1 MKRVVII
8 GAGASGLISSIFARK
23 NKNDVTVLEKNEICG
38 KKILMTG
45 NGRCNFWNED
55 QNLVHYRSNNF
66 EKIEKILNKNNQI
79 KILDFFKKIGIEP
92 KIKNGYYY
100 PYSNQA
106 VSIQQALILEA
117 QKQGVK
123 IRNKSNV
130 IDVKK
135 NKNEF
140 EIFLENG
147 EKIKSDVVIIATGS
161 KAVPK
166 TGSDG
171 LGYELCRKFNHSI
184 IKPLPALVQL
194 KTGGKFLKEW
204 AGIRA
209 DVSIG
214 LIENNKKIAEEKGEI
229 QLTNYGISGIC
240 VFNLSGRVSRGLEE
254 NKKEKVQINF
264 LKGLNIKTLDE
275 FIIWL
280 DNRDEV
286 MKNRTIYQLLE
297 GVLNYKLVNVLL
309 KLSKVRSQDKWKDID
324 NNLKIAIA
332 KNIVS
337 LELDII
343 GTNSFEQCQVCSG
356 GVPLCEI
363 NEYTMESKKEN
374 GLYIIGEVLDV
385 DGDCGGY
392 NLEWAWITGMV
403 SGTNIQ
409 ITDKL

>member
-55 QNLVHYRSNNF
+55 QNLVHYRSNNL

-130 IDVKK
+130 IDLKK

-140 EIFLENG
+140 EIFLESG

-337 LELDII
+337 LELDTI

-403 SGTNIQ
+403 SGTNI
-409 ITDKL
+409 

>member
-66 EKIEKILNKNNQI
+66 EKIEKILHKNNQI

-161 KAVPK
+161 KAIPK

-194 KTGGKFLKEW
+194 KTGGKFL
-204 AGIRA
+204 
-209 DVSIG
+209 
-214 LIENNKKIAEEKGEI
+214 
-229 QLTNYGISGIC
+229 
-240 VFNLSGRVSRGLEE
+240 
-254 NKKEKVQINF
+254 
-264 LKGLNIKTLDE
+264 
-275 FIIWL
+275 
-280 DNRDEV
+280 
-286 MKNRTIYQLLE
+286 
-297 GVLNYKLVNVLL
+297 
-309 KLSKVRSQDKWKDID
+309 
-324 NNLKIAIA
+324 
-332 KNIVS
+332 
-337 LELDII
+337 
-343 GTNSFEQCQVCSG
+343 
-356 GVPLCEI
+356 
-363 NEYTMESKKEN
+363 
-374 GLYIIGEVLDV
+374 
-385 DGDCGGY
+385 
-392 NLEWAWITGMV
+392 
-403 SGTNIQ
+403 
-409 ITDKL
+409 